1 MNYRISF
8 LLFLVK
14 PECEMKHILL
24 LFSFFLFGMTSNAQT
39 LKDDKADLENI
50 VTSFFDAL
58 AAGDTLILQ
67 DLCVDEMTLMSTYS
81 AKEGVP
87 HYVNE
92 DFQSFLQSVGKPHK
106 EKWEERIS
114 NLALNI
120 DDNIAQAWMDYS
132 FFLDDKFSHCGVNAF
147 LFVKTPDGW
156 KISNIT
162 DSRRRSCTTIE
173 D

>member
-1 MNYRISF
+1 
-8 LLFLVK
+8 
-14 PECEMKHILL
+14 MKHILL
-24 LFSFFLFGMTSNAQT
+24 LFSFFLFGMTSYSQT
-39 LKDDKADLENI
+39 IKDDNADLKKI
-50 VTSFFDAL
+50 VTAFFDAL

-67 DLCVDEMTLMSTYS
+67 DLCVDEMTLMTTYS
-81 AKEGVP
+81 DKEGVP

-114 NLALNI
+114 DIVLYI
-120 DDNIAQAWMDYS
+120 DRNIAQAWMNYS